1 MSEEWKVFE
10 QNCKNCVAC
19 GLSATRKNVVVGR
32 GAQNARVLFVGEGPG
47 EQEDKQGIPFVGPA
61 GQLLDLV
68 LEACQFRQEEY
79 YIANIVKC
87 RPPQNREPSG
97 EEAKICISH
106 LRKQFSLIQP
116 EVIVCLGRVA
126 AKTLIDPNIR
136 ITKERGVWIQ
146 KKNIRF
152 LATFH
157 PAAILH
163 DREGGLQKKQELME
177 DLLKVRNY
185 LDGKESTVNTVV

>member
-1 MSEEWKVFE
+1 MSTEWEVFE
-10 QNCKNCVAC
+10 QNCKNCTAC
-19 GLSATRKNVVVGR
+19 GLATTRRNVVVGR
-32 GAQNARVLFVGEGPG
+32 GNPNARVLFVGEGPG
-47 EQEDKQGIPFVGPA
+47 EQEDLQGLPFVGPA
-61 GQLLDLV
+61 GQLLDLA
-68 LEACQFRQEEY
+68 LEAAQLRAEEY

-87 RPPQNREPSG
+87 RPPQNRDPSA
-97 EEAKICISH
+97 EEAKVCISH

-136 ITKERGVWIQ
+136 ITKERGVWIER
-146 KKNIRF
+146 KNVRF

-163 DREGGLQKKQELME
+163 DREGGLQKKQEMLE
-177 DLLKVRNY
+177 DLLKIRRY
-185 LDGKESTVNTVV
+185 LDGQENTTVTVI